1 MADINTIVN
10 DFLRDAQYRI
20 AEFTIEIN
28 EKKKEGYS
36 YDEEQFMRAQL
47 ILFMDLLYDSRADIY
62 EGYNFLEDWTD
73 LEIQRETE
81 YLRKFTG
88 MGEIPYLTFAGYSP
102 EIRQEILGD
111 GNGVTFPFGNVGDM
125 LIYQTAGIAPVT
137 IPFPEEGGMIGET
150 IDEYFN

>member
-1 MADINTIVN
+1 MTIDEIISN
-10 DFLRDAQYRI
+10 FLRGAQYRI

-28 EKKKEGYS
+28 EKKKEGYN
-36 YDEEQFMRAQL
+36 YDEEQFKRAQL
-47 ILFMDLLYDSRADIY
+47 ILFMDLLYDSRANIKD
-62 EGYNFLEDWTD
+62 GYNFLADWTD

-111 GNGVTFPFGNVGDM
+111 GSGATFPFGNVGDM
-125 LIYQTAGIAPVT
+125 LVYLTAGNTPVT